1 MRKRSEKSLFFNL
14 LISSLVCSRHVRK
27 LRLNHTKQAGP
38 VQKKRF
44 FLIPSFY
51 ALTNTLN
58 NFIVRPKNYIF
69 PLLNSFFC
77 WDVLTCPWL
86 SVGVFVTVDVVLFI
100 HLSLLAS
107 AFVDSSA
114 NGGLDD

>member
-1 MRKRSEKSLFFNL
+1 MRKRSLFFNLL

-27 LRLNHTKQAGP
+27 LRLNHTNRLVLCGKND
-38 VQKKRF
+38 F
-44 FLIPSFY
+44 FKIPSFY
-51 ALTNTLN
+51 ALKNTLN
-58 NFIVRPKNYIF
+58 NFIFHPKNYIF
-69 PLLNSFFC
+69 PLSNSFFC

-86 SVGVFVTVDVVLFI
+86 SVGVFVAVDVVLFI